1 MSDPAFATP
10 GADLRPLLPAVRDQ
24 GQRGTC
30 LAFAV
35 TAAHELARA
44 AGAAGAAVAEDLS
57 EEALYWGC
65 KVVDGNWRSGS
76 RCASA
81 ATALA
86 ATGQPLEAVWPYDPA
101 RLAGTAYAP
110 PTPPTADWY
119 RSGLA
124 TTPIDAADIR
134 TEIESGRPVLLGV
147 TVFDTFF
154 RPVGGRIEAPATT
167 DPARGGHAVLAVGH
181 DAGALLI
188 RNSWGTTWALAG
200 YAWLSDEYT
209 ARHLREAWV
218 IQAATTGTPQASGAP
233 IGDIYESH

>member
-1 MSDPAFATP
+1 MSDPAVTTP
-10 GADLRPLLPAVRDQ
+10 GADLRPLLSAVRDQ

-35 TAAHELARA
+35 TAAHEVAR
-44 AGAAGAAVAEDLS
+44 AAGAAVAEDLS

-65 KVVDGNWRSGS
+65 KVVDGHWRSGS
-76 RCASA
+76 RFTSA

-86 ATGQPLEAVWPYDPA
+86 ATGQPLEAVWPYNPA

-110 PTPPTADWY
+110 PNPPTTDWY
-119 RSGLA
+119 QWGLA
-124 TTPIDAADIR
+124 TMPIDAANIR
-134 TEIESGRPVLLGV
+134 TEIEGGRPVLLGV

-188 RNSWGTTWALAG
+188 RNSWGATWALAG
-200 YAWLSDEYT
+200 YAWLSDKYT
-209 ARHLREAWV
+209 ARHVREAWV